1 MKNKVEILSNLKNR
15 TVLTY
20 ISIVILTPF
29 ITSNLIE
36 YESLKNILETAI
48 QIVAILG
55 IIDDPNTN
63 YFLKK

>member
-20 ISIVILTPF
+20 ITIVILTPF
-29 ITSNLIE
+29 IPSNLIE
-36 YESLKNILETAI
+36 YESLKNILEAAI

-55 IIDDPNTN
+55 IIDNSN
-63 YFLKK
+63 SKYFLKK

>member
-20 ISIVILTPF
+20 ITIVILTPF

-36 YESLKNILETAI
+36 YESLKNILEAAI
-48 QIVAILG
+48 QIVEILG
-55 IIDDPNTN
+55 IIDNPN